1 MTATPPL
8 ATLIQ
13 FGRHFWL
20 VGLGS
25 DVFRSSDGLGVVC
38 IAGSCTMGTD
48 TSMATETI
56 MGTDTTM
63 AADPGVDLKACAG
76 RRFESAGRWDVSG
89 HT

>member
-1 MTATPPL
+1 M
-8 ATLIQ
+8 
-13 FGRHFWL
+13 

-56 MGTDTTM
+56 MGTATTV
-63 AADPGVDLKACAG
+63 AADPGVGLYAASLG
-76 RRFESAGRWDVSG
+76 RRLRSAGRWDVSG